1 MDDEVKVLLAL
12 LGLIAFIWVTL
23 LGALVLL

>member
-1 MDDEVKVLLAL
+1 MDDEVKVFLAL
-12 LGLIAFIWVTL
+12 LGLIAFMWVTL